1 MRSRSV
7 LACLAAAAA
16 GWLLVAPGW
25 LLVATAATAAE
36 TPARLPGFGGPAPSG
51 QIDFNY
57 ARQLNQKA
65 QSGQTLTAEERAYLD
80 RALAERA
87 KRAAGGGGPA
97 GGGPPSQAAPAATEK
112 TGLVPLA
119 QMAAQDRY
127 KGEDGGLYGGGS
139 NSPPES
145 HLKAA
150 QAQAARIVP
159 LDAEGRPATDGKI
172 VLLSMG
178 MSNTTQEFSKFK
190 ELADADPAKGPHLVI
205 VDGAQGGKDAAL
217 WNARDNT
224 PVWDV
229 AARRLEAAGVTAR
242 QVQVAWVKHARIGPS
257 RFGEFPGHARELKDH
272 IAGSLALAKEHY
284 PNLRL
289 AYLSS
294 RIYAGY
300 ATTPLNPEPFAYESA
315 FAVRW
320 VIQDQ
325 VKGEARLNF
334 DPAKG
339 DVKSPLLLWGPY
351 LWGDG
356 LAPRKAD
363 GLVWKREDLAG
374 DGTHPSPG
382 SGREKVARLLLE
394 FVKTD
399 ATAKAWFSK

>member
-1 MRSRSV
+1 MRSRAL
-7 LACLAAAAA
+7 LACLAAVAA
-16 GWLLVAPGW
+16 GWLLVSPGW
-25 LLVATAATAAE
+25 LLVAPAATAAE
-36 TPARLPGFGGPAPSG
+36 GPAPSG

-87 KRAAGGGGPA
+87 KRAGGGGGPA
-97 GGGPPSQAAPAATEK
+97 GGGPVPQAAPAATEK

-139 NSPPES
+139 NTPPES

-217 WNARDNT
+217 WNARENT

-229 AARRLEAAGVTAR
+229 AARRLEAAGVTAK

-257 RFGEFPGHARELKDH
+257 RFGEFPGHAKELKDH
-272 IAGSLALAKEHY
+272 IAGALALAREHY
-284 PNLRL
+284 PNLHV

-334 DPAKG
+334 DPARG
-339 DVKSPLLLWGPY
+339 DVKSPLVLWGPY

-356 LAPRKAD
+356 LVPRKAD